1 MNKSHSPPTDIL
13 TPHFPPQTLSFFHIS
28 FQSAFSLTF
37 FQKKSYTTVSIT
49 AGTNPHGKIKAMEQE
64 LVEMQCIV
72 RMAYEVGRRIEEDR
86 VKAMGL
92 YVKAEDQG

>member
-1 MNKSHSPPTDIL
+1 
-13 TPHFPPQTLSFFHIS
+13 
-28 FQSAFSLTF
+28 
-37 FQKKSYTTVSIT
+37 
-49 AGTNPHGKIKAMEQE
+49 MEQE

-92 YVKAEDQG
+92 YVKAEDQGQEDVQFKVEMWYEEGMGCLRSERAVALILKRDGQGHPLVRGMIGVQEYRAVSFRRK